1 MNNEFPVREV
11 GHELQLVAAVWAG
24 NGKAWV
30 LEFPDSRGEVAR
42 SELLVKDLSQGQWQA
57 VLRQSDLVETEVL
70 TRAADG
76 NLVKTI
82 LRKSERAIAQQ
93 VSWDVFR
100 RDGYGCRYCGNDQVP
115 LTVDHLVLWEH
126 GGPSTPENLV
136 SACRKCN
143 KTRGRLAYADWL
155 RSEHYLRVSRA
166 LSPEQRAA
174 NEALT
179 ATLQSIPRLTHVR
192 SR

>member
-30 LEFPDSRGEVAR
+30 LEFPDSGGEVAR
-42 SELLVKDLSQGQWQA
+42 SELLVKDLSQEQWQA

-82 LRKSERAIAQQ
+82 LRKSERVIAQQ

-100 RDGYGCRYCGNDQVP
+100 RDRYSCRYCGNDQVP

-126 GGPSTPENLV
+126 GGPSTVENLV

-143 KTRGRLAYADWL
+143 KVRGRTPYADWL

-166 LSPEQRAA
+166 LAPEQRAA
-174 NEALT
+174 NVALT
-179 ATLQSIPRLTHVR
+179 ATLEAIPRLTHVR

>member
-1 MNNEFPVREV
+1 MNNEFPVWEV

-30 LEFPDSRGEVAR
+30 LEFPDSGGEVAR

-100 RDGYGCRYCGNDQVP
+100 RDSYGCRYCGNDQVP

-143 KTRGRLAYADWL
+143 KTRGRTPYADWL

-179 ATLQSIPRLTHVR
+179 ATLHAIPRLSHVR